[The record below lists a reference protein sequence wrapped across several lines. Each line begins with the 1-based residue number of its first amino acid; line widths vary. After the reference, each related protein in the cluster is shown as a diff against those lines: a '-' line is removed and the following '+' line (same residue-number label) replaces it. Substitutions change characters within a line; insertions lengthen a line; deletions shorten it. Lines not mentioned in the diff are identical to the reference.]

1 MPLHRAPKTTCHRCS
16 DRSSSSWISRRRVP
30 GFSAALGDAALAALT
45 DALGQRGLGLE
56 SVAKLSCYAPVE
68 ETAFWQE
75 LAIHRGAWFEA
86 GLPAVSD
93 VVSSPRGGKP
103 RLQLDATCV
112 TGDSETLPIRPLG
125 ERTERGHPEAV
136 TVGPLLFTSA
146 LFAPA
151 GMAGPPSSVTAE
163 VTAIMN
169 RHAVLLRSAGLS
181 FADVIKANTFYE
193 GAGSAEALHENMQAR
208 NVFYREPGPRLD
220 RPAGI
225 RLSLCRQA
233 DLRRVDGGKA

>member
-1 MPLHRAPKTTCHRCS
+1 MP
-16 DRSSSSWISRRRVP
+16 V
-30 GFSAALGDAALAALT
+30 
-45 DALGQRGLGLE
+45 
-56 SVAKLSCYAPVE
+56 
-68 ETAFWQE
+68 
-75 LAIHRGAWFEA
+75 
-86 GLPAVSD
+86 
-93 VVSSPRGGKP
+93 
-103 RLQLDATCV
+103 
-112 TGDSETLPIRPLG
+112 RPLG

-163 VTAIMN
+163 VTAIMD

-208 NVFYREPGPRLD
+208 NVFYREPGPASTGLPVSAFPYAGKRTSVELTAA
-220 RPAGI
+220 RPKTG
-225 RLSLCRQA
+225 
-233 DLRRVDGGKA
+233 